1 MPTRRA
7 ILFGPFRVLPA
18 QQLLLK
24 GDTPVRLGSRALEIL
39 IALVERP
46 GELVG
51 KGELLARAWP
61 DTVVE
66 ESNLKVQ
73 IAGLRRA
80 LGCGCGNRYLATS
93 SGRGYRFVAQSRSR
107 KRSRSYR
114 RRSLRERNRRTIW
127 ARITQLVGRVDVI
140 VHVAAQLPGQRLLTI
155 VGPGGIGK
163 TDIANRLV
171 GSYEH
176 GGWLVDLP
184 SLIDP
189 RLVPTA
195 LAVTLELLAD
205 DPLPALI
212 AALRDK

>member
-1 MPTRRA
+1 V
-7 ILFGPFRVLPA
+7 I
-18 QQLLLK
+18 
-24 GDTPVRLGSRALEIL
+24 PVRLGSRALEIL

-80 LGCGCGNRYLATS
+80 LGCGCGGNRYLATF
-93 SGRGYRFVAQSRSR
+93 SGRGFRFVAQSRSR

-127 ARITQLVGRVDVI
+127 ARITRLVGRVDVI
-140 VHVAAQLPGQRLLTI
+140 AHVAAQLPGQRLLI

-163 TDIANRLV
+163 TAIANRLV

-184 SLIDP
+184 SLTDP

-195 LAVTLELLAD
+195 LADTLELLAD